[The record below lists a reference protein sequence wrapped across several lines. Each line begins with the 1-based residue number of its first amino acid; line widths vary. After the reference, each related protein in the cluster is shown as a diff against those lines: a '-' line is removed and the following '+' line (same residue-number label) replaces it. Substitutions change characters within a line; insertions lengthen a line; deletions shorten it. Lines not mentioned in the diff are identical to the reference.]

1 MNLGHLHLWRTP
13 HRLSAFQ
20 AKVVAALAIANLAIA
35 ATGLILYDGLPRI
48 VHVAALALVGL
59 TLIGTN
65 LAWAAGSLLPEHHG
79 GKPLRRAVVPLA
91 LLMLAALVLS
101 VAMLWRGLGGEAVI
115 TGMLSALGAIL
126 AVQLTREP

>member
-1 MNLGHLHLWRTP
+1 MNLGLLHLWRTP

-59 TLIGTN
+59 TN

>member
-59 TLIGTN
+59 TN